1 MSIIKTT
8 FPLFQTEK
16 DSSITNL
23 LSLVTTDDQSTSH
36 STTATLDLTTATSHS
51 TTATS
56 HTTNAKS
63 HSTSHSN
70 DATLHS
76 TNASR
81 YDAIAF
87 LDTEENEDEK
97 WSDRTSVITK
107 WQHQEY
113 QDYAGE
119 FLEEILE
126 EVVASAVAPIIEEYR

>member
-16 DSSITNL
+16 DSSFANV

-36 STTATLDLTTATSHS
+36 STTATSHS

-56 HTTNAKS
+56 L
-63 HSTSHSN
+63 TS
-70 DATLHS
+70 ATLQS

-81 YDAIAF
+81 YDAIAC

-113 QDYAGE
+113 QEYAGE
-119 FLEEILE
+119 FLEEIME